1 MPPCFFQTAQ
11 TAQTATVLYRIH
23 VLPYVFIQKSINQ
36 YAFRMNQ
43 YGYRAAFSAL
53 ALGLDALALATLGM
67 LVLDAL
73 GVWPV
78 ALASG
83 STGLAALVPGLAC
96 DWAGPASR
104 VSARAASAG
113 LLTPLHL
120 M

>member
-1 MPPCFFQTAQ
+1 
-11 TAQTATVLYRIH
+11 
-23 VLPYVFIQKSINQ
+23 
-36 YAFRMNQ
+36 MNQ
-43 YGYRAAFSAL
+43 YSNRAAFSV
-53 ALGLDALALATLGM
+53 
-67 LVLDAL
+67 LVLAAL
-73 GVWPV
+73 RVWPV